1 MASLSE
7 KMKFNKAIKTKK
19 VENYIEAFEKIEDE
33 AMLYDLLVEYLKTNL
48 LVKHLFIHVEF
59 EKIKNLIDKYI
70 SKNGAAVYLYPED
83 FEYLKLNGGED
94 IILAIE
100 HHSNESRMIEI
111 IEQTGVY
118 DDDSLF
124 KCKYILDELYMHTI
138 DKVIFDYMYNEGLLT
153 DKTVCKLLENIPK
166 ENKLKL
172 IEDCISYGIIDLVK
186 HRNYFSDDEL
196 KYIYE
201 KMLETKDNNIHNLY
215 LMAQDKINLT
225 NEQRLEIIN
234 RIKDSNNIKYIY
246 LILIN
251 ENIILSNELKQELE
265 NILLSSDNVEFQFYY
280 YVMTN
285 VEVLIAAFGSL
296 EAVRRKAM
304 TTSAMFDINNK
315 DEEEFNHIKQVLD
328 EKIGGRSR
336 GSRISY
342 IDSQK
347 NLNKTAKTLD
357 KNQKK

>member
-7 KMKFNKAIKTKK
+7 KMKFNKAIKAKK
-19 VENYIEAFEKIEDE
+19 VDNYIEAFEKIEDE
-33 AMLYDLLVEYLKTNL
+33 AMLYDLLVEYLRTNL
-48 LVKHLFIHVEF
+48 LVKDLFMHIEK
-59 EKIKNLIDKYI
+59 EKIRNLIDKYI
-70 SKNGAAVYLYPED
+70 SKHGAAVYLYPED
-83 FEYLKLNGGED
+83 LEYLKANDGED

-111 IEQTGVY
+111 IEQTGIY

-124 KCKYILDELYMHTI
+124 KCKYILDELYMHTV
-138 DKVIFDYMYNEGLLT
+138 DTVIFEYMYNEGLLT
-153 DKTVCKLLENIPK
+153 DKTIFKMLENIPR

-172 IEDCISYGIIDLVK
+172 IDDCISYGVIDLVK

-201 KMLETKDNNIHNLY
+201 NMLENNDNNIHNLY

-225 NEQRLEIIN
+225 NEKRLEVIN

-246 LILIN
+246 LLLTN

-285 VEVLIAAFGSL
+285 VEVLISAFGSL

-304 TTSAMFDINNK
+304 TTNAMFDINNK
-315 DEEEFNHIKQVLD
+315 DEEEFNHIKHVLD

-336 GSRISY
+336 FSRISY

-347 NLNKTAKTLD
+347 NLNNPTKTLD
-357 KNQKK
+357 KN